1 MIAAGIAVL
10 TGLVQVWESES
21 LPQRQ
26 QKLLQD
32 SRRQPATSIRH
43 CC

>member
-10 TGLVQVWESES
+10 QVWESEL

-26 QKLLQD
+26 QKPLQD